1 MPGLQLRCVDELE
14 HGAQSQRA
22 DATPCSNADR
32 RSRCSIGLPLN
43 SGRIVATL
51 LQKEFSE
58 HEGERRIV
66 ADYSDVLGNRPNR
79 RIQIYPTLD
88 HFRRASESGWMRP
101 FDLAEYEASRNAE
114 SEWPARSF
122 VPAEMKH
129 PGMRGALNGESE
141 EAHAGADREL
151 TAAE

>member
-1 MPGLQLRCVDELE
+1 MPGLQFRCVDELE

-22 DATPCSNADR
+22 DPTPCSNADR
-32 RSRCSIGLPLN
+32 RSRCSIGLLLN

-58 HEGERRIV
+58 HEGGRRIV

-88 HFRRASESGWMRP
+88 HFRRANESGWMRP

-122 VPAEMKH
+122 VPSEMRH
-129 PGMRGALNGESE
+129 TGMRGTWNGESE

-151 TAAE
+151 NAAD